1 MEKMKS
7 FPNYILESSWEV
19 CNKVGGIYT
28 VLSTRAKTVQSAIG
42 DHLIFIGPD
51 LKNNADFIEDNTLF
65 ADWRKVAIKEGLQLR
80 VGRWDIPGRPIA
92 VLVDFTPYFSKKD
105 EIYAWLWEKYQVDS
119 LHAYGDYDEASMFAY
134 GTALVVESFYKHEVK
149 PSSSVIYHANEWMLG
164 LSLLYLKYHCP
175 QIATIFTTHATTIG
189 RSIAG
194 NHKPLYDYMTAYNGD
209 QMAQELNVES
219 KHSIEKQTAW
229 HADCFTTV
237 SNITDRECKELLD
250 KAADV
255 VLPNGFEDSFVPQG
269 VALSAKSKKAK
280 KQLLDVANKLTGAD
294 FALDKTLVV
303 STSGRYE
310 FRNKGIDVFIDAINR
325 LRFDNEAKKKVVA
338 FINVPA
344 WVGEP
349 RADLQ
354 ERCQAKKFFDTPL
367 SEPFSTHWLHN
378 WNEDQVLSMLRAFH
392 IDNNKDGNVFII
404 FVPCYLNGH
413 DGIFNLPY
421 YDLVLGNDL
430 CIYPSYYEPWGYTP
444 LEAVAFG
451 VPCITTNL
459 AGFGQWALDVFADS
473 GKEND
478 VKNGVKVVH
487 RTDNNYHEVANEI
500 KDTIAKYAAYDEEQ
514 IKDAKKNA
522 RQLSKKALWSEF
534 IQYYIDAYNFA
545 LEQQKQRLK

>member
-119 LHAYGDYDEASMFAY
+119 LHAYGDYDESSMFAY

-149 PSSSVIYHANEWMLG
+149 PASSVIYHANEWMLG

-354 ERCQAKKFFDTPL
+354 ERCQAKKIFDTPL

>member
-92 VLVDFTPYFSKKD
+92 VLVDFTSYFSKKD
-105 EIYAWLWEKYQVDS
+105 EIYTWLWEKYQVDS
-119 LHAYGDYDEASMFAY
+119 LHAYGDYDESSMFAY
-134 GTALVVESFYKHEVK
+134 ATALVVESFYKHEVK
-149 PSSSVIYHANEWMLG
+149 PASSVIYHANEWMLG

-325 LRFDNEAKKKVVA
+325 LRFDNGAKKKVVA

-354 ERCQAKKFFDTPL
+354 ERCQAKKIFDTPL

-413 DGIFNLPY
+413 DGIFNVPY

-430 CIYPSYYEPWGYTP
+430 CVYPSYYEPWGYTP

-478 VKNGVKVVH
+478 VKKGAKVVH

>member
-134 GTALVVESFYKHEVK
+134 ATALVVESFYKHEVK
-149 PSSSVIYHANEWMLG
+149 PSSNVIYHANEWMLG

-354 ERCQAKKFFDTPL
+354 ERCQAKKIFDTPL